1 MTDRIKLA
9 YTVWDTETTIKASYK
24 RKANPFDPENF
35 IVMQGYRRNGDY
47 KIESGDGVVGEYFG
61 RGKRP
66 ANYFTKLLAGTKLLV
81 GQNIKF
87 DVLHAL
93 NDPDP
98 AIAQANYRA
107 WMEWVAGGGNIW
119 DCQLAEYL
127 LNGMTQ
133 ADHMLSMDELAPRYG
148 GNLKNDEVK
157 ALWQAGIDTIDI
169 DPDLLRNYLCG
180 SWEGPVWDHGDIGNT
195 EVIWLG
201 QYERA
206 KACGQVKSILMN
218 MGSLL
223 CTIEMEHN
231 GMAVD
236 KATGLGLARDL
247 ENEIAELAVEVSQY
261 LPDDLPFDFNW
272 NSGPQKS
279 ALIFGGTVKYKKW
292 LPHLT
297 EDGQMQYAMKDEV
310 HVLLNSDVLP
320 SVSLEQYQADDK
332 PWNVQR
338 YTSGKNKG
346 EVKTKKV
353 KVPNLDKPKGAIQDV
368 PYTFPGFTKPKPHW
382 ATATEGV
389 YSTGSEII
397 EELGVRNIPFLKSLA
412 KITALR
418 KDLTTYYITTDPKK
432 GEVGMLTLV
441 QADGIIHHMLNHT
454 STVTGRFSSSSPN
467 LQNLPKGNKS
477 KVKTL
482 FISRFVDGKVIQS
495 DFTALEVYV
504 QGILTKCLQ
513 LIEDLRAG
521 LDMHCVRVS
530 QAENIPYE
538 EAVKLCKGYMADGV
552 FIDADGDWAYKRT
565 KAKIFSFQRAYGAGA
580 QKIADSTGMDIEE
593 VQKLIAA
600 EESRYPEMVTYY
612 EDLNNTLDV
621 NAQAT
626 NLFVQHPEI
635 PGMTCNL
642 KKSYFRT
649 PDNKLYTW
657 TQSPAPKWLAQRP
670 PSKGGKTTS
679 FSPTEVKNYPVQGT
693 GGEWAKAA
701 MWLAVREFYRVNT
714 FHYKALLVNQVHDA
728 LYVDAE
734 PTVAFDAAC
743 VLHACMEE
751 ASVFMEWYFGW
762 DVPVPVPSETTWGKS
777 MMDEGKLPAGFKEKT
792 DEHRRVIRA
801 LYMNNY
807 QPKYGFNTKENTIGS

>member
-1 MTDRIKLA
+1 MIK

-24 RKANPFDPENF
+24 RKANPFDPDNF
-35 IVMQGYRRNGDY
+35 IVMQGYRRNADH
-47 KIESGDGVVGEYFG
+47 KVESGDGIVGEYWG
-61 RGKRP
+61 RGPRP
-66 ANYFTKLLAGTKLLV
+66 ANYFSKLLQDTKILV

-87 DVLHAL
+87 DVLQVL
-93 NDPDP
+93 NDPNP
-98 AIAQANYRA
+98 EIARINYLA
-107 WMEWVAGGGNIW
+107 WMEWVAGGGIIW

-157 ALWQAGIDTIDI
+157 ALWQAGVDTIDI
-169 DPDLLRNYLCG
+169 DPDLLRSYLCG
-180 SWEGPVWDHGDIGNT
+180 SWDGPVWEHGDIGNT

-201 QYERA
+201 QYDRA

-236 KATGLGLARDL
+236 KATGLVLAKDI
-247 ENEIAELAVEVSQY
+247 ENEVAELAVEVSHY
-261 LPDDLPFDFNW
+261 LPKDLPFDFNW

-297 EDGQMQYAMKDEV
+297 ETGDMQYAMMDEQ
-310 HVLLNSDVLP
+310 HYLLVDGTT
-320 SVSLEQYQADDK
+320 VSEEEWGAAAAQGREDAYAERVR
-332 PWNVQR
+332 NAG
-338 YTSGKNKG
+338 GKNKG
-346 EVKTKKV
+346 ELKTKKV

-368 PYTFPGFTKPKPHW
+368 DYTFPGFTKPRAEWK
-382 ATATEGV
+382 TATEGV
-389 YSTGSEII
+389 YQTGADIVLA
-397 EELGVRNIPFLKSLA
+397 LGNRNIPFLKSLA
-412 KITALR
+412 KITSLR
-418 KDLTTYYITTDPKK
+418 KDLTTYYITFDEKK

-454 STVTGRFSSSSPN
+454 STVTGRFSSSNPN

-482 FISRFVDGKVIQS
+482 FISRFKNGLVIQS
-495 DFTALEVYV
+495 DFSSLEVYC
-504 QGILTKCLQ
+504 QAILTKCNQ
-513 LIEDLRAG
+513 LIEDLRLG

-530 QAENIPYE
+530 QKEGITYE
-538 EAVKLCKGYMADGV
+538 EALYRCK
-552 FIDADGDWAYKRT
+552 DASYEDHKAWSTKRT
-565 KAKIFSFQRAYGAGA
+565 KAKEFSFQRAYGAGNEA
-580 QKIADSTGMDIEE
+580 IADSTGLPVEE
-593 VQKLIAA
+593 VAA
-600 EESRYPEMVTYY
+600 LAEAERERYPEVETYY
-612 EDLNNTLDV
+612 ADLNNQLDA
-621 NAQAT
+621 NSSAT

-635 PGMTCNL
+635 PGMTCQL
-642 KKSYFRT
+642 RKSYYRT
-649 PDNKLYTW
+649 PDNKLYCW
-657 TQSPAPKWLAQRP
+657 MQSPAPKWLATRP
-670 PSKGGKTTS
+670 ASKGGKTTS
-679 FSPTEVKNYPVQGT
+679 FSPTQVKNYPVQGT

-701 MWLAVREFYRVNT
+701 MWLSIREFYRIKA

-728 LYVDAE
+728 LYVDADE
-734 PTVAFDAAC
+734 SVALQAAV

-762 DVPVPVPSETTWGKS
+762 AVPVPVPSETTWGKS
-777 MMDEGKLPAGFKEKT
+777 MMDEGKMPDNFKELVA
-792 DEHRRVIRA
+792 EHRKIVRS

-807 QPKYGFNTKENTIGS
+807 QPSYGFNTLETL

>member
-1 MTDRIKLA
+1 MRLKLA
-9 YTVWDTETTIKASYK
+9 YTVWDCETTTKGSYK

-35 IVMQGYRRNGDY
+35 IVMQGYRRNDPNRADNAPPNEG
-47 KIESGDGVVGEYFG
+47 IVGEYWG

-66 ANYFTKLLAGTKLLV
+66 SNYFTKLLAGTKLLV

-98 AIAQANYRA
+98 AIAKANYLA
-107 WMEWVAGGGNIW
+107 WMEWVAAGGNIW

-157 ALWQAGIDTIDI
+157 ALWQAGVDTLDI

-180 SWEGPVWDHGDIGNT
+180 SWEGVEWSEGDIGNT
-195 EVIWLG
+195 ELIWLG

-236 KATGLGLARDL
+236 KATGLVLAEEL
-247 ENEIAELAVEVSQY
+247 AEEIAKLAFEVSAY

-272 NSGPQKS
+272 NSGVQKS

-292 LPHLT
+292 LPHLD
-297 EDGQMQYAMKDEV
+297 ENGQMQYAMMDEV
-310 HVLLNSDVLP
+310 QQVLDPVTGEP
-320 SVSLEQYQADDK
+320 V
-332 PWNVQR
+332 R
-338 YTSGKNKG
+338 YSSGKNKG
-346 EVKTKKV
+346 EIKTRKV

-368 PYTFPGFTKPKPHW
+368 PYTFPGYTKPKPSW
-382 ATATEGV
+382 EGQTRGLPVDADKRV
-389 YSTGSEII
+389 YSTSAEVI
-397 EELGVRNIPFLKSLA
+397 EELGNRDIPFLKSLA
-412 KITALR
+412 KITSLR

-482 FISRFVDGKVIQS
+482 FVSRFPNGKVIQS

-504 QGILTKCLQ
+504 QGILTKCKQ

-530 QAENIPYE
+530 QKEGITYE
-538 EAVKLCKGYMADGV
+538 EALYRCKDDSYEFFKEWD
-552 FIDADGDWAYKRT
+552 YKRT

-580 QKIADSTGMDIEE
+580 AKISDSTGMPLEE
-593 VQKLIAA
+593 VEALITA
-600 EESRYPEMVTYY
+600 ENTRYPEMEAFYT
-612 EDLNNTLDV
+612 DLTNQLE
-621 NAQAT
+621 AT
-626 NLFVQHPEI
+626 ASPTSLFVQHPEI

-642 KKSYFRT
+642 KKAYYRT

-657 TQSPAPKWLAQRP
+657 IQAPAPKWLAQRP

-701 MWLAVREFYRVNT
+701 MWLAIREFYRVNT
-714 FHYKALLVNQVHDA
+714 FHYRALLVNQVHDA
-728 LYVDAE
+728 LYVDAAE
-734 PTVAFDAAC
+734 DVAFQAAV

-762 DVPVPVPSETTWGKS
+762 EVPVPVPSETTWGAS
-777 MMDEGKLPAGFKEKT
+777 MMDEGKLPEGFKDAVK
-792 DEHRRVIRA
+792 EHRKTVRT

-807 QPKYGFNTKENTIGS
+807 QPTYGFNTKE

>member
-1 MTDRIKLA
+1 MRVKLA
-9 YTVWDTETTIKASYK
+9 YTVWDCETTTKGSYK

-35 IVMQGYRRNGDY
+35 IVMQGYRRNDPNRADNAPPNEG
-47 KIESGDGVVGEYFG
+47 IVGEYWG

-66 ANYFTKLLAGTKLLV
+66 SNYFTKLLAGTKLLV

-98 AIAQANYRA
+98 AIAKANYLA
-107 WMEWVAGGGNIW
+107 WMEWVAAGGNIW

-133 ADHMLSMDELAPRYG
+133 AEHMLSMDELAPRYG

-157 ALWQAGIDTIDI
+157 ALWQAGVDTLDI
-169 DPDLLRNYLCG
+169 DPGLLRNYLCG
-180 SWEGPVWDHGDIGNT
+180 SWEGVEWSEGDIGNT
-195 EVIWLG
+195 ELIWLG

-236 KATGLGLARDL
+236 KATGLELARDL
-247 ENEIAELAVEVSQY
+247 ENEIAELAVEVSQH
-261 LPDDLPFDFNW
+261 LPEDLPFDFNW

-297 EDGQMQYAMKDEV
+297 EDGQMQYAMMDEV
-310 HVLLNSDVLP
+310 QPVLDPATGEPV
-320 SVSLEQYQADDK
+320 
-332 PWNVQR
+332 R
-338 YTSGKNKG
+338 YGSGKNKG
-346 EVKTKKV
+346 EIKTQKV
-353 KVPNLDKPKGAIQDV
+353 KVPNLEKPKGAIQDV
-368 PYTFPGFTKPKPHW
+368 PYTFPGFTKPKAHW

-389 YSTGSEII
+389 YSTGAEII

-454 STVTGRFSSSSPN
+454 STITGRLSSSSPN

-482 FISRFVDGKVIQS
+482 FVSRFDNGKVIQS

-504 QGILTKCLQ
+504 QGILTKCKQ

-530 QAENIPYE
+530 QKEKITYE

-580 QKIADSTGMDIEE
+580 EKISDSTGMPREE
-593 VQKLIAA
+593 VDALIEA
-600 EESRYPEMVTYY
+600 ENERYPEIEPFY
-612 EDLNNTLDV
+612 ENLTNQLEL

-626 NLFVQHPEI
+626 QLFVQHPEI

-642 KKSYFRT
+642 KKSYYRT
-649 PDNKLYTW
+649 PDNKLYVW
-657 TQSPAPKWLAQRP
+657 MQSPAPAWLAKRP

-679 FSPTEVKNYPVQGT
+679 FSPTEIKNYPVQGT

-701 MWLAVREFYRVNT
+701 MWLAVREFYRINA
-714 FHYKALLVNQVHDA
+714 FHYRALLVNQVHDA
-728 LYVDAE
+728 LYVDADE
-734 PTVAFDAAC
+734 AVALDAAA

-762 DVPVPVPSETTWGKS
+762 EVPVPVPSETTWGKS
-777 MMDEGKLPAGFKEKT
+777 MMDEGRLPAEFDDKT
-792 DEHRRVIRA
+792 KEHRKVIRA

-807 QPKYGFNTKENTIGS
+807 QPTYGFNTKE

>member
-1 MTDRIKLA
+1 MNKIK

-35 IVMQGYRRNGDY
+35 IVMQGYRRNNGHSP
-47 KIESGDGVVGEYFG
+47 EGGDGIVGEYWG

-66 ANYFTKLLAGTKLLV
+66 ANYFTKLLAGTTILV

-98 AIAQANYRA
+98 VIAQANYQA
-107 WMEWVAGGGNIW
+107 WMAWVAGGGLIW
-119 DCQLAEYL
+119 DIQLAEYL

-133 ADHMLSMDELAPRYG
+133 ADHMLSLDELAPRYG
-148 GNLKNDEVK
+148 GDLKIDEVK
-157 ALWQAGIDTIDI
+157 ALWEAGVDTVDI

-180 SWEGPVWDHGDIGNT
+180 QFVGPVWEHGDIGNT
-195 EVIWLG
+195 ELCWLG
-201 QYERA
+201 QYDRA

-236 KATGLGLARDL
+236 KATGLELARDL
-247 ENEIAELAVEVSQY
+247 EKEIAELAVEVSQY
-261 LPDDLPFDFNW
+261 LPEDLPFDFNW

-292 LPHLT
+292 LPHLDD
-297 EDGQMQYAMKDEV
+297 EGQMQYAMMDEE
-310 HVLLNSDVLP
+310 HVVL
-320 SVSLEQYQADDK
+320 ADSTTMKVDNWLGIANGEREF
-332 PWNVQR
+332 PPVR
-338 YTSGKNKG
+338 IASGKNKG
-346 EVKTKKV
+346 ELKTKKV
-353 KVPNLDKPKGAIQDV
+353 KVPNKEKPKGALQDI
-368 PYTFPGFTKPKPHW
+368 PYTFPGFTKPKPQW
-382 ATATEGV
+382 AGAVEGV
-389 YSTGSEII
+389 YSTSAEVI

-418 KDLTTYYITTDPKK
+418 KDLTTYYITDDPKK
-432 GEVGMLTLV
+432 GPVGMLTLV

-482 FISRFVDGKVIQS
+482 FISRFKDGKVIQS

-593 VQKLIAA
+593 VQKLIEA
-600 EESRYPEMVTYY
+600 EEARYPEMVVYY
-612 EDLNNTLDV
+612 EDLNKLLDL
-621 NAQAT
+621 NSSAT

-642 KKSYFRT
+642 RKSYFRT
-649 PDNKLYTW
+649 PDNKLYCW
-657 TQSPAPKWLAQRP
+657 MQSPAPKWLAQRP
-670 PSKGGKTTS
+670 ASRGGKTTS

-701 MWLAVREFYRVNT
+701 MWLAVREFYRINT
-714 FHYKALLVNQVHDA
+714 FHNKALLVNQVHDA

-734 PTVAFDAAC
+734 PTIAFEAAA

-777 MMDEGKLPAGFKEKT
+777 MMDEGKLPAGFKERC
-792 DEHRRVIRA
+792 DEHRKVVRS
-801 LYMNNY
+801 LYMNDY
-807 QPKYGFNTKENTIGS
+807 QPKYGFNTKE

>member
-1 MTDRIKLA
+1 MTNKIK
-9 YTVWDTETTIKASYK
+9 YTVWDVETTTRTSFK
-24 RKANPFDPENF
+24 RKGNAFDPENF
-35 IVMQGYRRNGDY
+35 VVMSGWRRNG
-47 KIESGDGVVGEYFG
+47 GDIVGEYWHTG
-61 RGKRP
+61 PRP
-66 ANYFTKLLAGTKLLV
+66 ADWFTKLLTDTKILV

-93 NDPDP
+93 NDPNSS
-98 AIAQANYRA
+98 IAHANYLA
-107 WMEWVAGGGNIW
+107 WMDWVAGGGLVW

-148 GNLKNDEVK
+148 GNTKVDEVK
-157 ALWQAGIDTIDI
+157 ALWEAGIDTVDI
-169 DPDLLRNYLCG
+169 DPDLLRGYLCG
-180 SWEGPVWDHGDIGNT
+180 RWAGPVWEEGDIGNT
-195 EVIWLG
+195 ELIWLG

-236 KATGLGLARDL
+236 KPAGIVLARELEEEIAGLALD
-247 ENEIAELAVEVSQY
+247 VSTF

-292 LPHLT
+292 LPHLD
-297 EDGQMQYAMKDEV
+297 EHGNMQYAMMDEL
-310 HVLLNSDVLP
+310 HYLLEDGTT
-320 SVSLEQYQADDK
+320 VSCSLWEDAYYNDARDGNLGK
-332 PWNVQR
+332 YASRVF
-338 YTSGKNKG
+338 YGSGKNKG
-346 EVKTKKV
+346 EPKTKKV
-353 KVPNLDKPKGAIQDV
+353 KVPNLEKPKGAIQDV
-368 PYTFPGFTKPKPHW
+368 PYTFPGYTKPKPHW
-382 ATATEGV
+382 AGATEGV
-389 YSTGSEII
+389 YSTSAEVI
-397 EELGVRNIPFLKSLA
+397 EELGVRNIPFLKALA
-412 KITALR
+412 KITSLR

-482 FISRFVDGKVIQS
+482 FISRFPDGSIIQS
-495 DFTALEVYV
+495 DFSALEVYV
-504 QGILTKCLQ
+504 QAILTKCRQ
-513 LIEDLRAG
+513 LILDLRAG

-530 QAENIPYE
+530 QAENITYE
-538 EAVKLCKGYMADGV
+538 EALYRCKDDTYEHYK
-552 FIDADGDWAYKRT
+552 DWDYKRT

-580 QKIADSTGMDIEE
+580 QKIADSTGMDKEE
-593 VQKLIAA
+593 VETLIKA
-600 EESRYPEMVTYY
+600 EETRYPEMPKYY
-612 EDLNNTLDV
+612 EQLTNQLEA
-621 NAQAT
+621 NAQAS
-626 NLFVQHPEI
+626 NLFVQHPEV
-635 PGMTCNL
+635 PGLTCNL
-642 KKSYFRT
+642 KKAFFRT
-649 PDNKLYTW
+649 PDNKLYAW
-657 TQSPAPKWLAQRP
+657 QQSPAPKWLATRP
-670 PSKGGKTTS
+670 ASKGGRVSS

-701 MWLAVREFYRVNT
+701 MWLSVREFYRIRV
-714 FHYKALLVNQVHDA
+714 FHFKALLVNQVHDA
-728 LYVDAE
+728 LYVDSVKELAHR
-734 PTVAFDAAC
+734 AAV

-762 DVPVPVPSETTWGKS
+762 DVPVPVPSETTMGKS
-777 MMDEGKLPAGFKEKT
+777 MMDENKPGPTFKE
-792 DEHRRVIRA
+792 DVSEHRRVVRK

-807 QPKYGFNTKENTIGS
+807 QPKFGFNTMENQA